1 MNSLVTRIK
10 RTPESKK
17 IEGVRISHQTE
28 NQKENV
34 VYALVPGT
42 YIPGIPFVLA
52 LEGGVNS
59 NPSSRERLFEDGIY
73 PLLF

>member
-1 MNSLVTRIK
+1 MNSLFTRIK

-17 IEGVRISHQTE
+17 IEDVRISHQTE

-59 NPSSRERLFEDGIY
+59 NPSSRERLFEDVIY
-73 PLLF
+73 TLLF